1 MSLGNTLAGL
11 MGGAPCTG
19 VLVRTGVNV
28 TAGATDKMSQLI
40 NSVVVLLITLV
51 FMPAFVYIPLPCI
64 AAILIVAATRLIPFK
79 VMKQLWNYDLG
90 EFIILLIVC
99 VICVGVD
106 GAIGLMVG
114 AVISILRTA
123 VKTSKAKAIQA
134 RTSDDGEVLILSF
147 SGQVS
152 YVNAL

>member
-1 MSLGNTLAGL
+1 
-11 MGGAPCTG
+11 
-19 VLVRTGVNV
+19 
-28 TAGATDKMSQLI
+28 
-40 NSVVVLLITLV
+40 VVLLITLV

-64 AAILIVAATRLIPFK
+64 AAILIVAATRLIPVK
-79 VMKQLWNYDLG
+79 VIKQLWAYDMG
-90 EFIILLIVC
+90 EFIILLIVS

-147 SGQVS
+147 SG
-152 YVNAL
+152 